1 MGKRLY
7 FVALRHGI
15 FRLKIAKLITK
26 TMGDSYLAH
35 SDQGQRNTNLIMKP
49 LLKKIITEDKTFI
62 DKKVRSE
69 YGEDNL

>member
-1 MGKRLY
+1 
-7 FVALRHGI
+7 
-15 FRLKIAKLITK
+15 
-26 TMGDSYLAH
+26 MGDSYLAH